1 MSQSEPTAEEI
12 TRTLRSEAAKVRRW
26 LRSHQRHFEA
36 RQYAGY
42 DTHDEAQVRRW
53 LDMLARNLDMDAEEL
68 EENGHQ
74 GNAGI
79 DPRTQGRHRGGGR
92 PAGHVAVRHE

>member
-1 MSQSEPTAEEI
+1 MTDEPTAEEMAH
-12 TRTLRSEAAKVRRW
+12 TLRSEAAKVRRW
-26 LRSHQRHFEA
+26 LRKSARHFEA

-68 EENGHQ
+68 EEHGE
-74 GNAGI
+74 AL
-79 DPRTQGRHRGGGR
+79 RETRKRR
-92 PAGHVAVRHE
+92 AKA

>member
-1 MSQSEPTAEEI
+1 MTDEPTAEEMAH
-12 TRTLRSEAAKVRRW
+12 TLRSEAAKVRRW
-26 LRSHQRHFEA
+26 LKKSARHFEA

-68 EENGHQ
+68 EEHGE
-74 GNAGI
+74 AL
-79 DPRTQGRHRGGGR
+79 RETRKRR
-92 PAGHVAVRHE
+92 AKA

>member
-1 MSQSEPTAEEI
+1 MSSRPDKHGAEEMA
-12 TRTLRSEAAKVRRW
+12 RTLRSEAGKVRRW

-53 LDMLARNLDMDAEEL
+53 LDMLARNLIMDAEEL
-68 EENGHQ
+68 EEHGEALHE
-74 GNAGI
+74 AGK
-79 DPRTQGRHRGGGR
+79 RR
-92 PAGHVAVRHE
+92 AKA

>member
-1 MSQSEPTAEEI
+1 MTDEPTAEEMVH
-12 TRTLRSEAAKVRRW
+12 TLRSEAAKVRRW
-26 LRSHQRHFEA
+26 LRKSARHFEA

-68 EENGHQ
+68 EEHGHQ
-74 GNAGI
+74 GNAGEN
-79 DPRTQGRHRGGGR
+79 PRTEGGHRRGRGR
-92 PAGHVAVRHE
+92 

>member
-1 MSQSEPTAEEI
+1 MSQSEPTAEEMAH
-12 TRTLRSEAAKVRRW
+12 TLRSEAAKVRRW
-26 LRSHQRHFEA
+26 LRKSARHFEA

-74 GNAGI
+74 GNAGEN
-79 DPRTQGRHRGGGR
+79 PRAQGGHRRGR
-92 PAGHVAVRHE
+92 GR

>member
-1 MSQSEPTAEEI
+1 MSQSDPTAEEMAH
-12 TRTLRSEAAKVRRW
+12 TLRSEAGKVRRW

-36 RQYAGY
+36 RQYAGF

-68 EENGHQ
+68 EEH
-74 GNAGI
+74 GNTRHAEE
-79 DPRTQGRHRGGGR
+79 DPRAQGGHRRG
-92 PAGHVAVRHE
+92 

>member
-1 MSQSEPTAEEI
+1 MTDEPTAEVMAH
-12 TRTLRSEAAKVRRW
+12 TLRSEAQKVRRW

-53 LDMLARNLDMDAEEL
+53 RDMLARNLDMDAEEL
-68 EENGHQ
+68 EEHGE
-74 GNAGI
+74 AL
-79 DPRTQGRHRGGGR
+79 RETRKRR
-92 PAGHVAVRHE
+92 AKA